1 MENEQSVLPV
11 TTPDRGGHLAYYPFH
26 DNTASRGS
34 AADLATYAPTLRRIL
49 APANPAKIS
58 EEQVNA

>member
-11 TTPDRGGHLAYYPFH
+11 TAPDRGGHLAYYPFH
-26 DNTASRGS
+26 EFTAPKGS
-34 AADLATYAPTLRRIL
+34 AADLAASAATLRRIL
-49 APANPAKIS
+49 APANPAIIS